1 MTPPTINKEERKVTI
16 VKAAI
21 KVNGKIYE
29 GYRHGNIM
37 QDFWEDNPKTKIEFE
52 DQGFLTSEGEFV
64 SRTEAAN
71 IAFEAGQIPNGINSL
86 DSYQVFPNNL

>member
-1 MTPPTINKEERKVTI
+1 MKTI

-21 KVNGKIYE
+21 KIDGKVYE

-37 QDFWEDNPKTKIEFE
+37 QSFWEDNPGVRIEAK
-52 DQGFLTSEGEFV
+52 DQGFLTNDGEFV
-64 SRTEAAN
+64 DRVTAAK
-71 IAFEAGQIPNGINSL
+71 IAFEAGQIPNGIYSL